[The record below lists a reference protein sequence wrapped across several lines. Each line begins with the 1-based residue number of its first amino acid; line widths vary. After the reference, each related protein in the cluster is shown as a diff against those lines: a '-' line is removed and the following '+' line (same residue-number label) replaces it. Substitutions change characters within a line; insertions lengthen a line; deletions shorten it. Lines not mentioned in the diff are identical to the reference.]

1 MNRMLTTN
9 HSPQHVAIIM
19 DGNGRWAKKHHL
31 PRQEGH
37 KKGAANAQKVVEI
50 FMAYKIP
57 YLTLYAFSTE
67 NWNRPRIEVEG
78 LFSLLG
84 DRLDEGIKFAQKKD
98 IKIRHFGKLDKLP
111 PRVQQKIAEAVDIT
125 RDNKSIT
132 LGFAFNYGSRDEIIE
147 ATQRIVLSGISPE
160 KIDESV
166 INHHLYT
173 TGIPDPDL
181 VIRTGGEKRLS
192 NFLLW
197 QSAYTEM
204 YFTAALW
211 PDFGR
216 SEIDRALAAYGKR
229 QRRFGKLKE

>member
-1 MNRMLTTN
+1 MLITN
-9 HSPQHVAIIM
+9 HFPQHVAIIM

-31 PRQEGH
+31 PRREGH
-37 KKGAANAQKVVEI
+37 KKGATNAQEVVEI
-50 FMAYKIP
+50 FIAYEIP

-67 NWNRPRIEVEG
+67 NWNRPKIEVEG
-78 LFSLLG
+78 LFRLVG
-84 DRLDEGIKFAQKKD
+84 DRLDEGIKFAQEKD

-111 PRVQQKIAEAVDIT
+111 LKIQQKIAEAVDIT

-132 LGFAFNYGSRDEIIE
+132 LGFAFNYGSRDEIID
-147 ATQRIVLSGISPE
+147 ATQRIVRSGISPK

-166 INHHLYT
+166 MNHHLYT
-173 TGIPDPDL
+173 AGIPDPDL
-181 VIRTGGEKRLS
+181 VIRTGGEMRLS

-204 YFTAALW
+204 YFTDALW
-211 PDFGR
+211 PDFDQG
-216 SEIDRALAAYGKR
+216 EIDKALVAYDKR